1 MRRTTTLSIGL
12 AAVVAAA
19 AGGWYAGS
27 QIKSPAQVAAET
39 EPPPPSRITVPVEM
53 RTLGRDIIIR
63 GDVRFDQPAGIALAD
78 PPAVLGGA
86 SIVTLA
92 PDEGTNLTEGALVIE
107 VSGRPIL
114 VLQGDLP
121 MFRTIRPGDKGDDV
135 VQLEE
140 ALVRI
145 GFDPGAVDG
154 VYDAATAGALVEWY
168 RSLGYEP
175 IGPNEQEQAELDSA
189 KASVDAAG
197 QEVTFATQS
206 LAAAKAPLPQ
216 SQILE
221 LDAAVASAERAL
233 VDAQANAEV
242 ANAAAVDS
250 VGSAEQAVVDATAA
264 QEVADARY
272 AQALGGTHPDT
283 GLPPTPEEL
292 IDLQQTALDAT
303 AALDEANSILA
314 QAIIDRDQTA
324 RNGAGMVADAED
336 QLAIQKARRTE
347 MLKPPS
353 TSDQEAAL
361 AAARKRLNEAQ
372 ADYDALLA
380 RTGVIAQ
387 RSEIMFMRRLP
398 VRIDRVFVERGDG
411 VGGEVM
417 QVTGSEMAIDT
428 SIALA
433 DADLIN
439 VGDEVIIED
448 SYSDITTTGTVTKKG
463 DRPGTNGVDGDRI
476 FLEVSPLE
484 DLSEGFNVKL
494 TIPVESTGGDVL
506 AVPLAA
512 LSATADGST
521 RVEVEHDD
529 GSTAFIVVTIGLDAG
544 GYAEISAVDGEIQ
557 EGDRVVVGTESA
569 PIGPIT
575 DA

>member
-1 MRRTTTLSIGL
+1 MRRTTTLAIGL

-19 AGGWYAGS
+19 GGGWYAGS
-27 QIKSPAQVAAET
+27 QIKSPAQVAAEA

-63 GDVRFDQPAGIALAD
+63 GDVRFDQPAAITLAD

-92 PDEGTNLTEGALVIE
+92 PDEGTDLTEGSLVIE

-121 MFRTIRPGDKGDDV
+121 MFRSIRPGDEGDDV
-135 VQLEE
+135 LQLEE
-140 ALVRI
+140 ALARL

-154 VYDAATAGALVEWY
+154 AYSGDTATAVDAWY

-175 IGPNEQEQAELDSA
+175 IGPNEQEQAELDAA
-189 KASVDAAG
+189 KSSVDGAARD
-197 QEVTFATQS
+197 VTFARQA
-206 LAAAKAPLPQ
+206 LAAAKAALPE
-216 SQILE
+216 SAILE

-233 VDAQANAEV
+233 EDARANAGV
-242 ANAAAVDS
+242 SDAAAAAAVT
-250 VGSAEQAVVDATAA
+250 SAEQDVRDATAA
-264 QEVADARY
+264 KALADEQLA
-272 AQALGGTHPDT
+272 AGQAAE
-283 GLPPTPEEL
+283 PPLTPEDLADLEQASIDAATEL
-292 IDLQQTALDAT
+292 RGA
-303 AALDEANSILA
+303 ESWLA
-314 QAIIDRDQTA
+314 QSLIDRDQTA
-324 RNGAGMVADAED
+324 RNNANLVADAED
-336 QLAIQKARRTE
+336 RLAIEKARRSET
-347 MLKPPS
+347 LAPAD
-353 TSDQEAAL
+353 TSEYDAAL
-361 AAARKRLNEAQ
+361 ADANKRLSEAQ
-372 ADYDALLA
+372 ATYNGLLA
-380 RTGVIAQ
+380 KTGVTAL

-417 QVTGSEMAIDT
+417 QVTGSELAIDT
-428 SIALA
+428 SIAVA
-433 DADLIN
+433 DAGLID

-448 SYSDITTTGTVTKKG
+448 SFSDVTTTGVVTKKA
-463 DRPGTNGVDGDRI
+463 DRPGTNNVDGDRVY
-476 FLEVSPLE
+476 LEVSPNE

-512 LSATADGST
+512 LSATADGAT
-521 RVEVEHDD
+521 RIEVEHED
-529 GSTAFIVVTIGLDAG
+529 GRTTFLVVTIGLDAG
-544 GYAEISAVDGEIQ
+544 GYAEINAVDGEIH
-557 EGDRVVVGTESA
+557 EGDRVVVGTEQTPAA
-569 PIGPIT
+569 PSS